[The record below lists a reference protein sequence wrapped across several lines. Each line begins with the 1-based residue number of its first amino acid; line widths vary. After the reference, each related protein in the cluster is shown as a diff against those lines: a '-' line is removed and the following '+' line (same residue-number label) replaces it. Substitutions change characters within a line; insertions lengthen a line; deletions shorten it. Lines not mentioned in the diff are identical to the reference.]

1 MSAASDGIK
10 ELKRCDAARI
20 THSSAQLALPTL
32 SIMAT
37 TLTSSFP
44 PKDGCPQTATTGKTT
59 TSTSTFPQ
67 VKLDWTLYDL
77 YSLDGGDPDKTAI
90 VMSGPIPF
98 GSVSSSLPANTKYVY
113 QSPTAP
119 DLGRDVYAR
128 LGLGNGTQNHYFSAG
143 PMNVYLF
150 DIEHPK
156 YDVENNC
163 AESPPSHHTDAF
175 RVYDGLVPE
184 QRPKVHFIPRHDE
197 LKMEPGVSINPYP
210 PMDFLDA
217 HTCIMDQEKHYG
229 LLSKR
234 DLALSGLPSPKTKV
248 VDGQLTAED
257 AKDDEEVEREVER
270 FVQAVQSEALPFVIK
285 FPQSVTGQ
293 GVWFIGDEQQRES
306 RMELLRKEVG
316 SMIRALNKENEHLN
330 VVSLLLQQLVV
341 DGRTNNMSFFI
352 TPTGRPVFVS
362 CCEQMVD
369 SVGIWKGSTI
379 DYERQKELEDEFMP
393 LIQKVTAHV
402 YKQGFTGGMGF
413 DVMTD
418 RDGNQ
423 LVVDMNVRLTG
434 DFFMGPLRSHYKSR
448 GMRYSYFISPLV
460 FTGDRDTFE
469 KLFSAELHSGR
480 MIILGWCRGKVRGLG
495 STYSVCSFSIGGTS
509 VEEMLSLGERVY
521 SATLP
526 RPS

>member
-1 MSAASDGIK
+1 
-10 ELKRCDAARI
+10 
-20 THSSAQLALPTL
+20 
-32 SIMAT
+32 MAT
-37 TLTSSFP
+37 TSASYSSHHDDASQSTAPEGSQTSH
-44 PKDGCPQTATTGKTT
+44 KY
-59 TSTSTFPQ
+59 PQ
-67 VKLDWTLYDL
+67 VKLDWTLHDL

-119 DLGRDVYAR
+119 ALGRDVYAR

-156 YDVENNC
+156 YDVDNNC
-163 AESPPSHHTDAF
+163 VESPPSHHTDAF

-184 QRPKVHFIPRHDE
+184 QRPKVHFIPKHDE
-197 LKMEPGVSINPYP
+197 LKMEPGVKINPYP

-234 DLALSGLPSPKTKV
+234 DLALSDLPSPKTKV
-248 VDGQLTAED
+248 FDGQLTAEEARD
-257 AKDDEEVEREVER
+257 EAKVEQEVEC
-270 FVQAVQSEALPFVIK
+270 FVQAVRSEPLPFVIK

-293 GVWFIGDEQQRES
+293 GVWFISDEEKRES

-316 SMIRALNKENEHLN
+316 SMIRALTPENEHLN
-330 VVSLLLQQLVV
+330 VVSLLFQQLVV

-362 CCEQMVD
+362 CCEQIVD

-379 DYERQKELEDEFMP
+379 DYDRQRELEADFTP
-393 LIQKVTAHV
+393 LMNKVAAHV

-413 DVMTD
+413 DCMTD
-418 RDGNQ
+418 KDGNQ

-434 DFFMGPLRSHYKSR
+434 DFFMGPLRSFYKSR

-460 FTGDRDTFE
+460 FAGDRDAFE
-469 KLFSAELHSGR
+469 ELFDAELKAGK
-480 MIILGWCRGKVRGLG
+480 MIILGWCRGKARGLG
-495 STYSVCSFSIGGTS
+495 STYSVCSFSIGGTNM
-509 VEEMLSLGERVY
+509 EEMFELGERVY
-521 SATLP
+521 GATIP
-526 RPS
+526 RPC